1 MVDPPAVEALDA
13 ELTALSADTS
23 RVAMTLMALDADPA
37 KLALDRVAG
46 ATKARWDA
54 ATADLAAAWAAYPA
68 LSGRVDAAAAAR
80 GSGRRPNKDT
90 AADLDAALHAPVD
103 LAGAGVA
110 ATVLTR
116 LDEVAA
122 GSAGGG
128 AAGSAGGGTAGAGLP
143 PAALVGVLGT
153 LLAGVSGAIGAIDQ
167 ARQAVLARA
176 AASAGALDSLRTE
189 VDGVDDAVVAA
200 ALGQTTDA
208 ATADPLGV
216 GAAGFDA
223 IDEQIAA
230 LHANAT
236 SAEAL
241 RAHLSERLAEGR
253 TTLGTLPGLLAEAR
267 EAYELAAVKVL
278 DAADGTAPLPTDAEL
293 RELGAR
299 LAGLDALAAA
309 GQWRDLA
316 ARRPAWSARVDAL
329 AAQLA
334 ASRDRWRGLLA
345 RRTELRGLLRSYQ
358 AKAQAFRLA
367 EDPALTELAEAATET
382 LRTAPC
388 DLATAGK
395 QVDAYAAAVRAA
407 TATRHR

>member
-1 MVDPPAVEALDA
+1 MTDPPTVEALDA
-13 ELTALSADTS
+13 ELTALSTDTS
-23 RVAMTLMALDADPA
+23 RVAMALMALDADPA
-37 KLALDRVAG
+37 KLAMDHAAG
-46 ATKARWDA
+46 ATRARWDT
-54 ATADLAAAWAAYPA
+54 ATADLGAAWAAYPP
-68 LSGRVDAAAAAR
+68 LSARVDAASAAR
-80 GSGRRPNKDT
+80 GNGRRPNKDT
-90 AADLDAALHAPVD
+90 AAELDTALHAPVD
-103 LAGAGVA
+103 LPGAGVSA
-110 ATVLTR
+110 ATATR
-116 LDEVAA
+116 LTELAP
-122 GSAGGG
+122 G
-128 AAGSAGGGTAGAGLP
+128 APLT
-143 PAALVGVLGT
+143 PAALAAALGR
-153 LLAGVSGAIGAIDQ
+153 LIDGVSAALAQVDE
-167 ARQAVLARA
+167 ARRAVLARA

-200 ALGQTTDA
+200 KLGQVTDA

-216 GAAGFDA
+216 GASDFDQ
-223 IDEQIAA
+223 IDDEIAA
-230 LHANAT
+230 LHAAAT

-241 RAHLSERLAEGR
+241 RAHLTERLASGR
-253 TTLGTLPGLLAEAR
+253 ATLATLPGLLTEAR
-267 EAYELAAVKVL
+267 AAYELATAKIAA
-278 DAADGTAPLPTDAEL
+278 AADGTAPLPTDAEV

-329 AAQLA
+329 AAELTGG
-334 ASRDRWRGLLA
+334 RDRWRGQLA

-367 EDPALTELAEAATET
+367 EDPALTALADTATET

-388 DLATAGK
+388 DLVAAGT